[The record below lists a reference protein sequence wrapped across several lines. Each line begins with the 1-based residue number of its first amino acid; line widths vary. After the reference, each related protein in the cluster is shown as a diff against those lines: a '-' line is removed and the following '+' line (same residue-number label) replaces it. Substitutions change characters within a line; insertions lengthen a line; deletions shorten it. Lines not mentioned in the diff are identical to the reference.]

1 VSNFAV
7 ELNEVTKQ
15 YGDFIAVHPTSFA
28 IYQGEFFSLL
38 GPSGSGKT
46 TLLRIIAGFEIPTS
60 GEVLVDGKNVSKT
73 PPHLR
78 PTNMVFQNYAL
89 FPHLTVF
96 ENIAFGLRT
105 KYLVPK
111 AEIPTRVKS
120 ALALVRLDQ
129 FGDRL
134 PAQLSGGQKQ
144 RIALA
149 RAIVNEPKVLLL
161 DEPLS
166 ALDPQIREEMQE
178 ELRALQKR
186 VGIAFV
192 MVTHDQSEALA
203 LSDRIAVLAAG
214 QVEQVASPAVI
225 YDEPASIFVAQF
237 IGGSNLINAKLSDK
251 EIEPEIEPET
261 EKISAKEFYRV
272 VLSNGEKLKTK
283 ISDVQNALLNDRAAD
298 KSVSLCIKP
307 HQIKPAEKLELEKKT
322 NILNT
327 TIVSETFKGSCFEYV
342 LGTGDLQLRMVTADR
357 CQAPISIYLPPEHL
371 RLIEPKNEAVKRTL
385 NDPAKQL

>member
-1 VSNFAV
+1 MSNYAV

-15 YGDFIAVHPTSFA
+15 YGDFIAVHSTNIA
-28 IYQGEFFSLL
+28 IAQGEFFSLL

-46 TLLRIIAGFEIPTS
+46 TLLRIIAGFETPTS
-60 GEVLVDGKNVSKT
+60 GDVLVDGKNVSKT

-78 PTNMVFQNYAL
+78 PTNLVFQNYAL

-105 KYLVPK
+105 KNLVPK
-111 AEIPTRVKS
+111 AELPARVKS

-134 PAQLSGGQKQ
+134 PSQLSGGQKQ

-178 ELRALQKR
+178 ELRSLQKR

-203 LSDRIAVLAAG
+203 LSDRVAVFAAG
-214 QVEQVASPAVI
+214 QLEQLASPTIV
-225 YDEPASIFVAQF
+225 YDEPASLFVAQF
-237 IGGSNLINAKLSDK
+237 IGASNLLSATLSD
-251 EIEPEIEPET
+251 
-261 EKISAKEFYRV
+261 EKLDENRFCLAT
-272 VLSNGEKLKTK
+272 LSNGAKLKTQ
-283 ISDVQNALLNDRAAD
+283 ISDPNPAAD
-298 KSVSLCIKP
+298 KGITLCVKP
-307 HQIKPAEKLELEKKT
+307 HQIKPADKLELANRT
-322 NILNT
+322 NILNMT
-327 TIVSETFKGSCFEYV
+327 VVSETFKGSSFEYV
-342 LGTGDLQLRMVTADR
+342 LSAGDLQLRMVTADR
-357 CQAPISIYLPPEHL
+357 CQTESSNAIPIYLPPEHL
-371 RLIEPKNEAVKRTL
+371 RLIGNREQYSNSLE
-385 NDPAKQL
+385 PAKQL